1 MTELSKAYE
10 PHSVEE
16 KWYRT
21 WNSRGY
27 FKPQGNGPI
36 YCITIPPPNVT
47 GSLHIGHALC
57 YSIQDVLIR
66 WKRMQGYNALCVPG
80 TDHAGIATQNVL
92 EKQLKKE
99 GLSRHELGRE
109 KFLARLWSWVNQY
122 GGVIISQLQRLGC
135 SFDWDRTRFTMDQA
149 YVDAVMECFVRW
161 WEQGLIYRGKRV
173 INWCPRCLTAISDI
187 EVNHEDRPG
196 KLYHIR
202 YPFEDDSGQVVVAT
216 TRPETMLGDT
226 AVAVNPSDARYVD
239 LIGKT
244 IVLPLVG
251 RHIPLLADHYAK
263 AEFGSGAVKITPAHD
278 LNDFEVGMRHNLAQI
293 MVIDEQG
300 KMTAEAGE
308 RYAGLDRFEARKR
321 VLEDLTE
328 QGLIEKIED
337 YNLPEATCDRCHT
350 VIEPLLSEQWF
361 VRMKELAQPAIDV
374 VKQGKVKFIPD
385 RYEKT
390 YLDWME
396 NIRDWTISRQLW
408 WGHRIPVWT
417 TEDGEYIVARS
428 ETEAREKAGGKTITQ
443 DEDVLDTWFSS
454 GLWPQAV
461 LGWPEKTDDLDTFY
475 PTSVLCTARDI
486 IYLWVSRMI
495 MSGLHFLHEIPFDD
509 VYIYAT
515 VLDEQGRRQ
524 SKSLGTGVDPLD
536 VIRRYGADALRFSLL
551 VRAARGQDIRF
562 AKIEKDRQPQV
573 EEARNFANKIWNAS
587 RFVLMNIRDRGDIE
601 AKWVPSDALADRW
614 ILAELNSAIEE
625 VTSALAEYRLNEA
638 AQTMYHFFWDSFCDW
653 YIELTKSQVTSSE
666 STDEVKAARCR
677 IVYVLETSLRLL
689 HPLMPHITEEIWQ
702 QLPHEG
708 ESIMVARW
716 PEAAAERDDA
726 AARSQMETL
735 IALITKVRNIR
746 SEMNVPMQSR
756 LKLLIATTDGQT
768 RNLVLDNSDQIK
780 RLARAEEITIYD
792 TLPNLESAA
801 RDIVAGIEIA
811 VPLGGLI
818 DLDKERDRMVKEIT
832 KKEAE
837 ARGLA
842 GRLDNVSFMERA
854 PREVV
859 QETRGR
865 HEELVAEIEKM
876 RTTLNSLGG
885 N

>member
-1 MTELSKAYE
+1 
-10 PHSVEE
+10 
-16 KWYRT
+16 
-21 WNSRGY
+21 
-27 FKPQGNGPI
+27 
-36 YCITIPPPNVT
+36 
-47 GSLHIGHALC
+47 
-57 YSIQDVLIR
+57 
-66 WKRMQGYNALCVPG
+66 MQGYNALCVPG